1 MYLGRPK
8 TPELG
13 VLLRK
18 YEVLLALVNFYD
30 RAAAF
35 FEFGWA
41 FLIHL

>member
-1 MYLGRPK
+1 MDLGRPK
-8 TPELG
+8 PPELG
-13 VLLRK
+13 VFLRK
-18 YEVLLALVNFYD
+18 YEVLLALVIFYV